1 MAVIDAREL
10 AGRIDNGEELN
21 LLDVREELEYL
32 TFNIGGKNVPVGRL
46 QGSISEFSYNKTDE
60 LIVICSVGK
69 RSETACEILTE
80 NGYENVRNL
89 AGGLIALQ
97 KTKHNID

>member
-32 TFNIGGKNVPVGRL
+32 TFNIGGKNVPVCRL
-46 QGSISEFSYNKTDE
+46 QGSIS
-60 LIVICSVGK
+60 
-69 RSETACEILTE
+69 
-80 NGYENVRNL
+80 
-89 AGGLIALQ
+89 
-97 KTKHNID
+97 